1 MNRRS
6 SRSYR
11 TALAA
16 VAAGWLL
23 LGAAG
28 CSSDGGGGG
37 SASSSAATTSASA
50 SPSVST
56 SSSVASSAPATSAS
70 ASASTSASVSP
81 TASGSFAPAGA
92 ATVTIKNFL
101 FGPAN
106 LTVAPGTTITVTN
119 QDSAGH
125 TLTAIAPTAGAFDT
139 GLLEQGK
146 SATITAPTTPGS
158 YPFHCDVHPTMTGT
172 LVVQ

>member
-6 SRSYR
+6 SRPFRSFR
-11 TALAA
+11 TAL
-16 VAAGWLL
+16 VGLAAGGLL

-28 CSSDGGGGG
+28 CSSGGGGGG
-37 SASSSAATTSASA
+37 SSSPAVHSPAVHSPAASSPA
-50 SPSVST
+50 
-56 SSSVASSAPATSAS
+56 ASSAPT
-70 ASASTSASVSP
+70 
-81 TASGSFAPAGA
+81 GA
-92 ATVTIKNFL
+92 VTVTIKNFK
-101 FGPAN
+101 FGPATI
-106 LTVAPGTTITVTN
+106 TVAPGTTITVTN

-125 TLTAIAPTAGAFDT
+125 TLTAIAPNAGAFDT

>member
-1 MNRRS
+1 MNHRPSRPLRS
-6 SRSYR
+6 FRSFRSFR
-11 TALAA
+11 TAL
-16 VAAGWLL
+16 VGLAAGGLL

-28 CSSDGGGGG
+28 CSSSSGGGGG
-37 SASSSAATTSASA
+37 SSSPAASSPAASSSAA
-50 SPSVST
+50 
-56 SSSVASSAPATSAS
+56 SSSAASSAPA
-70 ASASTSASVSP
+70 
-81 TASGSFAPAGA
+81 GA
-92 ATVTIKNFL
+92 VTVTIKDFK
-101 FGPAN
+101 FDPAT

-125 TLTAIAPTAGAFDT
+125 TLTAIAPNAGAFDT

-158 YPFHCDVHPTMTGT
+158 YPFHCDIHPTMTGT

>member
-1 MNRRS
+1 MTRRS
-6 SRSYR
+6 FRPSRPSR

-16 VAAGWLL
+16 VMSAWLL

-28 CSSDGGGGG
+28 CSSSSGGGGG
-37 SASSSAATTSASA
+37 SSSPAVSSPAATSPAASSPAASSS
-50 SPSVST
+50 
-56 SSSVASSAPATSAS
+56 ASSAPA
-70 ASASTSASVSP
+70 
-81 TASGSFAPAGA
+81 GA
-92 ATVTIKNFL
+92 VTVTIKDFK
-101 FGPAN
+101 FGPATV
-106 LTVAPGTTITVTN
+106 TVAPGTAITVTN

-125 TLTAIAPTAGAFDT
+125 TLTAVAPNAGAFDT

>member
-1 MNRRS
+1 MNRRP
-6 SRSYR
+6 SRPFRSFRSVR

-16 VAAGWLL
+16 AAVGGLL

-28 CSSDGGGGG
+28 CSSGGGGGG
-37 SASSSAATTSASA
+37 SSSPAATSPAASSPAASSPAASSAASSSASPSA
-50 SPSVST
+50 SPS
-56 SSSVASSAPATSAS
+56 ASSAAS
-70 ASASTSASVSP
+70 STA
-81 TASGSFAPAGA
+81 AGA
-92 ATVTIKNFL
+92 VTVTIKDFK
-101 FGPAN
+101 FGPAT
-106 LTVAPGTTITVTN
+106 LTVAPGTKITVTN

-125 TLTAIAPTAGAFDT
+125 TLTAIAPNAGAFDT

-146 SATITAPTTPGS
+146 SATITAPTAPGS

>member
-6 SRSYR
+6 SRPFRSFRSFR
-11 TALAA
+11 TALVGLA
-16 VAAGWLL
+16 VGGLL
-23 LGAAG
+23 LGAVG
-28 CSSDGGGGG
+28 CSSSGGGGG
-37 SASSSAATTSASA
+37 SSSPAVHSPAAHSPAASSPAASSPAAS
-50 SPSVST
+50 SPA
-56 SSSVASSAPATSAS
+56 ASSAPA
-70 ASASTSASVSP
+70 
-81 TASGSFAPAGA
+81 GA
-92 ATVTIKNFL
+92 VTVTIKDFK
-101 FGPAN
+101 FGPAT

-125 TLTAIAPTAGAFDT
+125 TLTAIAPNPGAFDT

-146 SATITAPTTPGS
+146 SATITAPTAPGS

>member
-1 MNRRS
+1 MNRRP
-6 SRSYR
+6 SRPRRSAR

-16 VAAGWLL
+16 TAAGWLL
-23 LGAAG
+23 IGAAG

-37 SASSSAATTSASA
+37 ASPSASA
-50 SPSVST
+50 SASASASVAT
-56 SSSVASSAPATSAS
+56 SAASSAAATSAS
-70 ASASTSASVSP
+70 ASASPSPSASP
-81 TASGSFAPAGA
+81 SGSSTPAGA
-92 ATVTIKNFL
+92 VTVTIKNFQ
-101 FGPAN
+101 FGPAS

-125 TLTAIAPTAGAFDT
+125 TLTAVAPAAGAFDT

-146 SATITAPTTPGS
+146 SAKITAPTTPGS

>member
-1 MNRRS
+1 MTRRPFRP
-6 SRSYR
+6 SRPSR

-16 VAAGWLL
+16 VMSAWLL

-28 CSSDGGGGG
+28 CSSSSGGGGG
-37 SASSSAATTSASA
+37 SSSPAVSSPAVSSPAATSPAVSSPAASSS
-50 SPSVST
+50 
-56 SSSVASSAPATSAS
+56 ASSAPA
-70 ASASTSASVSP
+70 
-81 TASGSFAPAGA
+81 GA
-92 ATVTIKNFL
+92 VTVTIKDFK
-101 FGPAN
+101 FGPATV
-106 LTVAPGTTITVTN
+106 TVAPGSSITVTN

-125 TLTAIAPTAGAFDT
+125 TLTAIAPNAGAFDT